1 MQHANLGTLA
11 AHRIDGIAL
20 LRRYLQ
26 VLAFVL
32 AISAL
37 QYFASPDRPYEI
49 PLVYSLCIGSACWA
63 LIDLGGH
70 LFASRSETGW
80 PRGWAGEAL
89 VALGTLGGY
98 VIGTY
103 VADAWFG
110 WSSWQQSVAQQRVSW
125 LITLAAGLVV
135 SFYFYAQGKSRY
147 LQDQMQQAQRQAIE
161 ARLKLL
167 ETQLEPHMLFNT
179 LANLR
184 VLINSDPARAQNM
197 LDHLIAYLRAT
208 LGASRASEHAL
219 QTEFER
225 LRDYLALMAVRMGAR
240 LQYTLDLPPELSNH
254 PVPTL
259 LLQPLVE
266 NSIRHGLEP
275 KVDGGSIAVSARR
288 EGDWLTLEV
297 TDTGVGFRAGPD
309 GTPAAP
315 TTASGFGV
323 AQVRERLATAYGS
336 QCTIEFIAPSEGGT
350 RATLRFPYK
359 NPATTP
365 VRTDALQNSSP

>member
-1 MQHANLGTLA
+1 MQSTPRTLVA
-11 AHRIDGIAL
+11 GRIDSIAL
-20 LRRYLQ
+20 LRHYLQ
-26 VLAFVL
+26 TLAFCL
-32 AISAL
+32 AISAF
-37 QYFASPDRPYEI
+37 QYFASPDKPYQV
-49 PLVYSLCIGSACWA
+49 PLVYSLCIGSATWA
-63 LIDLGGH
+63 IIDLGR
-70 LFASRSETGW
+70 LAFPRDPETGW
-80 PRGWAGEAL
+80 PRGVAALLLALTGIAG
-89 VALGTLGGY
+89 GFF
-98 VIGTY
+98 IGTFA
-103 VADAWFG
+103 ADSWFG
-110 WSSWQQSVAQQRVSW
+110 WSSWQQSPAQMRVS
-125 LITLAAGLVV
+125 LLVAVLAGVAICY
-135 SFYFYAQGKSRY
+135 YFYAQGKSHY
-147 LQDQMQQAQRQAIE
+147 LQDQMQRAQRQATE

-184 VLINSDPARAQNM
+184 VLIKSDPARAQQM

-275 KVDGGSIAVSARR
+275 KVEGGSIEVSARR

-297 TDTGVGFRAGPD
+297 SDTGVGVKAGID
-309 GTPAAP
+309 GTPAG
-315 TTASGFGV
+315 GFGV
-323 AQVRERLATAYGS
+323 AQVRERLATAYGN
-336 QCTIEFIAPSEGGT
+336 QCTLEFIAPSEGGT

-359 NPATTP
+359 DPATAT
-365 VRTDALQNSSP
+365 VRSGAP

>member
-1 MQHANLGTLA
+1 MQLASPGTLA
-11 AHRIDGIAL
+11 ARRIDGIAL
-20 LRRYLQ
+20 LRHYLQ
-26 VLAFVL
+26 TLAFCL

-37 QYFASPDRPYEI
+37 QYFASPDKPYEV
-49 PLVYSLCIGSACWA
+49 PLVYSLCIGSVTWA
-63 LIDLGGH
+63 LIDLGRH
-70 LFASRSETGW
+70 LFNPNPETGW
-80 PRGWAGEAL
+80 PHGWGGIAL
-89 VALGTLGGY
+89 ATLGVLGGY
-98 VIGTY
+98 FIGTY
-103 VADAWFG
+103 AADAWFG

-125 LITLAAGLVV
+125 LITLAAGVV
-135 SFYFYAQGKSRY
+135 ISYYFYTQGKSRH
-147 LQDQMQQAQRQAIE
+147 LQGRMQQVQRQATE

-184 VLINSDPARAQNM
+184 VLIGSDPARAQAM
-197 LDHLIAYLRAT
+197 LDHLIDYLRAT

-240 LQYTLDLPPELSNH
+240 LQYTLDLPPELASH

-275 KVDGGSIAVSARR
+275 KVEGGSVRVSARR
-288 EGDWLTLEV
+288 EGDWLMLEV
-297 TDTGVGFRAGPD
+297 TDTGVGIQPGME
-309 GTPAAP
+309 GLPAAP
-315 TTASGFGV
+315 TTAGGFGV
-323 AQVRERLATAYGS
+323 AQVRERLATAYGN
-336 QCTIEFIAPSEGGT
+336 QCTIELIAPNEGGT